1 MFYIVRLVCHI
12 KYYIIINYYKYY
24 RGDIMPFRI
33 LLTYILFT
41 GMLFSQNPEEL
52 LNKGNMELE
61 SGNLISAE
69 ELFNSALKIDP
80 SFAPALKGLSKL
92 YLHKGNLK
100 KANEFSI
107 EAVQKDEDFREW
119 SNKITKISEKIQNG
133 NRNVQQGQYEE
144 AIKEYNLVSKEH
156 PYFPDA
162 EFYKGLT
169 RFRQKDIDA
178 AAEHFKK
185 TLDIYPEHI
194 KARKGLDNVT
204 KQFLNAGNKSYKRGD
219 VSKATNYYEKALEFD
234 SEFYLAYFQLGVLQ
248 KKQGQSKKA
257 IESLKK
263 VIKIKPDHDKTWF
276 TLGTAYEAD
285 GNNEEAIEHYKT
297 AIDINPGY
305 TKAYGNLG
313 KLYTD
318 SGRYDEAEDRL
329 KTVIQIDS
337 DYADG
342 YMRLGIL
349 YLEQEKFTEAV
360 ENLRIST
367 RLDKKDFNK
376 FFNLASAYNNIKEWD
391 NALAAAQACIE
402 IKKRFGGGWLELG
415 IAELGRKNKTRAK
428 RHFEEARKDRD
439 WRKMAERK
447 IDEINNPSK
456 YEK

>member
-1 MFYIVRLVCHI
+1 
-12 KYYIIINYYKYY
+12 
-24 RGDIMPFRI
+24 MPFRI
-33 LLTYILFT
+33 LLTYIFVS

-52 LNKGNMELE
+52 LNKGNIELE

-69 ELFNSALKIDP
+69 QLFNSALKIDP

-169 RFRQKDIDA
+169 RFRQKDIDS

-219 VSKATNYYEKALEFD
+219 VSKATKYYEKALEFD
-234 SEFYLAYFQLGVLQ
+234 PEFYLAYFQLGVLQ

-263 VIKIKPDHDKTWF
+263 VIQINPNHDKTWF

-305 TKAYGNLG
+305 LKAYGNLG

-318 SGRYDEAEDRL
+318 AGRYDEAEDRL

-360 ENLRIST
+360 ENLSIST

-391 NALAAAQACIE
+391 NAAAAAQACIE